1 MSTVVKNVIATK
13 VVESN
18 KRPILLRIQINEFE
32 LEEEVSPTN
41 LKEE

>member
-13 VVESN
+13 VLASN
-18 KRPILLRIQINEFE
+18 IRAILLRIQINVFE

>member
-1 MSTVVKNVIATK
+1 MVGINVINTNVAA
-13 VVESN
+13 SN
-18 KRPILLRIQINEFE
+18 KRAVLLRIQINVFE

>member
-13 VVESN
+13 VLASN
-18 KRPILLRIQINEFE
+18 KRAIHLRIQINVFE